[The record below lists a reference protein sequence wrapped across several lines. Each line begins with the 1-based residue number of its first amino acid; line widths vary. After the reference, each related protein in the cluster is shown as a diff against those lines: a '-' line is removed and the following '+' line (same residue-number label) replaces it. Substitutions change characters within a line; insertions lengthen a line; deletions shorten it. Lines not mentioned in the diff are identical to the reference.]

1 MKIAIFE
8 NEYESVKGAFE
19 IANFL
24 NFNNEL
30 EFENFQS
37 SQNAN
42 FSTIRNYSV
51 IFVDIDLATKSD
63 LDGFSLI
70 QKIRKIDDALTNRII
85 ILTGNNRIKEIL
97 IERNIYSDLISIII
111 KPTDFQEITKYIK
124 KVINEIPI

>member
-8 NEYESVKGAFE
+8 NEYDSVKGAFD

-30 EFENFQS
+30 QFENFSS
-37 SQNAN
+37 SQNAD

-51 IFVDIDLATKSD
+51 IFIDIDLATKSE
-63 LDGFSLI
+63 LDGFGLI
-70 QKIRKIDDALTNRII
+70 QKIRKLDDSLTNKIV

-97 IERNIYSDLISIII
+97 KERNIYSDAIKIII
-111 KPTDFQEITKYIK
+111 KPTDYEEITGVIN
-124 KVINEIPI
+124 KVINRQ